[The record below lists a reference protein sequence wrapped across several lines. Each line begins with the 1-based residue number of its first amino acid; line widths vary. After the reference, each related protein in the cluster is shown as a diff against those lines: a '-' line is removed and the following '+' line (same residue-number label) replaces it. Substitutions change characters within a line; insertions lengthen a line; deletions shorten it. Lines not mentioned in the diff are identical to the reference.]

1 MSRKHKG
8 DYMRIC
14 MLAYTFY
21 ESDNRVRRY
30 AETLSERGDHVEA
43 IALGCEGQPRHETI
57 HGVEVYR
64 IQNREI
70 NEKRNLSYLIKLL
83 QFLFNSAFFLT
94 RKHVRNPYDLI
105 HVHSIPDFEV
115 FATLIPKLMGAKI
128 ILDIHD
134 IVPELYS
141 SKFKVSMDSL
151 VFKALVLVEKAS
163 CAFADHIIIAN
174 HIWHKRVVSRSVSE
188 DKCSVVMNYPVT
200 KLFGKCPPVLEKGQK
215 FRLLYPGT
223 MSWHQGIDIAI
234 KAFAVIKDLV
244 TDVEF
249 HIYGDGAEKCNL
261 QNLVLELGLQE
272 SVIIHGGVSID
283 RISLIMADAGIG
295 IEPKRNDPFSGDAFS
310 TKILEFMM
318 LGIPVIAS
326 RTRVHSYYFNDSVVQ
341 FFDPDDVNDLAKC
354 MLSLITDKNLREQ
367 FTVNARTFSK
377 EYSWD
382 DKKDKYLNLVDSLTG
397 KRAYPFL

>member
-1 MSRKHKG
+1 
-8 DYMRIC
+8 
-14 MLAYTFY
+14 
-21 ESDNRVRRY
+21 
-30 AETLSERGDHVEA
+30 
-43 IALGCEGQPRHETI
+43 
-57 HGVEVYR
+57 
-64 IQNREI
+64 
-70 NEKRNLSYLIKLL
+70 
-83 QFLFNSAFFLT
+83 
-94 RKHVRNPYDLI
+94 
-105 HVHSIPDFEV
+105 
-115 FATLIPKLMGAKI
+115 MGAKI

-283 RISLIMADAGIG
+283 KIALIMADAGIG

-382 DKKDKYLNLVDSLTG
+382 DKKDKYLNLVDSLTE
-397 KRAYPFL
+397 KRAYPFLEQ